1 MARQS
6 CQGSAPLAETGCQV
20 QDAFDQAAV
29 ERWRDLPR
37 GRGDRQAVGDHQDH
51 AGGPRHGRGGES
63 LEACWSN
70 FVIRYFPG
78 RGGGATAQ
86 CERCHPEEGD
96 PVGHLPQGDLNSTT
110 NLPQGQ
116 IEPLEMLKDT

>member
-6 CQGSAPLAETGCQV
+6 CQGSAPLAETDQQV

-63 LEACWSN
+63 LKHA
-70 FVIRYFPG
+70 
-78 RGGGATAQ
+78 
-86 CERCHPEEGD
+86 
-96 PVGHLPQGDLNSTT
+96 
-110 NLPQGQ
+110 GQ
-116 IEPLEMLKDT
+116 IL